1 MSEYKKQTDE
11 VHEVKLDSKITNVNW
26 RQKIATVGDTVSFFV
41 QTHYVGSG
49 SDIEVKFEDKKGK
62 IRLSTGDEPGKMKG
76 TVSGKV
82 YGDRFMGTIVVP
94 EKAREELKFTV
105 KLKMHGLEMK
115 SKPIIVFPKINVTN
129 LKWGQKEAR
138 RGDIVKLS
146 ADVENLPDEAEVM
159 IVIYEYDQDGAHD
172 FITKFPCRV
181 KNKKIETEWEYEYHE
196 DTDEIP
202 TQEEKEK
209 YGKNYNP
216 PEYFFVID
224 FHGQIFGDKQES
236 GLLEFKDWIE
246 IELRDD
252 EGNVI
257 GNEDYVLHL
266 PDGKERRG
274 TLDENGIAKEKD
286 IPPGKV
292 IIEFINSDEEHF
304 ISGEEG

>member
-1 MSEYKKQTDE
+1 MHEYEKQTDE
-11 VHEVKLDSKITNVNW
+11 IHEVKLDSKITNVNW
-26 RQKIATVGDTVSFFV
+26 RQKIATVGDKVSFFV

-76 TVSGKV
+76 IVSGKV
-82 YGDRFMGTIVVP
+82 YGDQFMGTIVIP

-105 KLKMHGLEMK
+105 KLNKHGLEMK

-138 RGDIVKLS
+138 RGDVVKLS
-146 ADVENLPDEAEVM
+146 ADIEGLPDEAEVM
-159 IVIYEYDQDGAHD
+159 ILIYEYDQDGAHD

-181 KNKKIETEWEYEYHE
+181 QNKKIETEWEYEYHE

-224 FHGQIFGDKQES
+224 FHGQRFGEEQES

-246 IELRDD
+246 LVLFDGAGIEIPD
-252 EGNVI
+252 I
-257 GNEDYVLHL
+257 GYKLTL
-266 PDGKERRG
+266 PDGNQRSGK
-274 TLDENGIAKEKD
+274 LDKNGYAKQDD
-286 IPPGKV
+286 IPPGKATV
-292 IIEFINSDEEHF
+292 EWDLKDVPLF
-304 ISGEEG
+304 

>member
-11 VHEVKLDSKITNVNW
+11 VHNITLDSKITNMNW

-41 QTHYVGSG
+41 QTHHVGSG
-49 SDIEVKFEDKKGK
+49 SDIQVKFEDKKGK
-62 IRLSTGDEPGKMKG
+62 VKLSTGDEPGKLKG

-82 YGDRFMGTIVVP
+82 YGDQFMGTIIVP

-105 KLKMHGLEMK
+105 KLNKHGLEMK
-115 SKPIIVFPKINVTN
+115 SKPMIVFPKINVTN

-172 FITKFPCRV
+172 FITKFSCRV
-181 KNKKIETEWEYEYHE
+181 KNKKIEAEWEFEYHE

-224 FHGQIFGDKQES
+224 FYGQRFGDEQES

-246 IELRDD
+246 VGLKDGYGAPIKDKKFVIICAGGSKK
-252 EGNVI
+252 EGKLDSN
-257 GNEDYVLHL
+257 
-266 PDGKERRG
+266 GK
-274 TLDENGIAKEKD
+274 AKLED
-286 IPPGKV
+286 IPPGPYE
-292 IIEFINSDEEHF
+292 IDFPEISEFKRE
-304 ISGEEG
+304 

>member
-1 MSEYKKQTDE
+1 MAEYKKQTDE

-62 IRLSTGDEPGKMKG
+62 IRLSTGDEPGTMRG

-82 YGDRFMGTIVVP
+82 YGDQFMGTIIVP

-105 KLKMHGLEMK
+105 KLKKHGLEMK
-115 SKPIIVFPKINVTN
+115 SKPIIVFPKIKVTN

-146 ADVENLPDEAEVM
+146 ADVENLPDDAEVM
-159 IVIYEYDQDGAHD
+159 IIIYEYDQDGAHD

-181 KNKKIETEWEYEYHE
+181 KNKKIEAEWEYEYHE

-246 IELRDD
+246 IILLNDYGEPVGKADYTLYLADGSEL
-252 EGNVI
+252 
-257 GNEDYVLHL
+257 
-266 PDGKERRG
+266 K
-274 TLDENGIAKEKD
+274 
-286 IPPGKV
+286 GKV
-292 IIEFINSDEEHF
+292 DDHGFAKLDKIVPGPVVVSFPDVQSKVFITSND
-304 ISGEEG
+304 

>member
-11 VHEVKLDSKITNVNW
+11 VHEVKLDSKITTAAW
-26 RQKIATVGDTVSFFV
+26 MQKIATVGDTVSFFV
-41 QTHYVGSG
+41 QTHFVGNG
-49 SDIEVKFEDKKGK
+49 SDVEVKFEDKKGK
-62 IRLSTGDEPGKMKG
+62 IRLSTGDEPGTMKG

-105 KLKMHGLEMK
+105 KLNKHGLEMK

-146 ADVENLPDEAEVM
+146 ADVENLPDDAEVM
-159 IVIYEYDQDGAHD
+159 IIIYEYDQDGAHD

-209 YGKNYNP
+209 YRKNYNP

-224 FHGQIFGDKQES
+224 FYGQIFGDEQES

-246 IELRDD
+246 ISLKDEKGVAVGDIEYELT
-252 EGNVI
+252 
-257 GNEDYVLHL
+257 L
-266 PDGKERRG
+266 PDNSTRKGK
-274 TLDENGIAKEKD
+274 LDSNGRAREKD
-286 IPPGKV
+286 VPPGRSKV
-292 IIEFINSDEEHF
+292 SFPNLL
-304 ISGEEG
+304 

>member
-26 RQKIATVGDTVSFFV
+26 KQKIATVGDTVSFFV

-49 SDIEVKFEDKKGK
+49 SEIEVKFEDKKGK

-82 YGDRFMGTIVVP
+82 YGDQFMGTIVVP

-105 KLKMHGLEMK
+105 KLNKHGLEMK
-115 SKPIIVFPKINVTN
+115 SKPIPVFPKINVTN

-138 RGDIVKLS
+138 RGDIVKIS

-159 IVIYEYDQDGAHD
+159 IIIYEYDQDGAHD
-172 FITKFPCRV
+172 FITKFPSRV
-181 KNKKIETEWEYEYHE
+181 KNKKIETEWEFEYHE

-202 TQEEKEK
+202 TQEEEEK

-224 FHGQIFGDKQES
+224 TYGQIFGDEQES

-246 IELRDD
+246 LVLFDGTGAEIPD
-252 EGNVI
+252 I
-257 GNEDYVLHL
+257 GYRLKL
-266 PDGKERRG
+266 PDGNQRSGK
-274 TLDENGIAKEKD
+274 LDENGYAKEDD

-292 IIEFINSDEEHF
+292 TIEWEVKDVPLF
-304 ISGEEG
+304 

>member
-41 QTHYVGSG
+41 QTHYVGNG
-49 SDIEVKFEDKKGK
+49 SDMEVKFEDKKGK
-62 IRLSTGDEPGKMKG
+62 IRLSTGDEPGTTKG

-82 YGDRFMGTIVVP
+82 YGDQFAGSIVIP
-94 EKAREELKFTV
+94 EKAKEEIYFTA
-105 KLKMHGLEMK
+105 KLPEHGLEMK
-115 SKPIIVFPKINVTN
+115 SNKMIVFPLIKVTN

-146 ADVENLPDEAEVM
+146 ADIEGLLDEAEVM
-159 IVIYEYDQDGAHD
+159 IIIYEYDQDSAHD

-181 KNKKIETEWEYEYHE
+181 KNKKIETEWEFEYHE

-224 FHGQIFGDKQES
+224 YHGQIFGDKQES

-246 IELRDD
+246 IGLKDGDGVSIKD
-252 EGNVI
+252 ESFVI
-257 GNEDYVLHL
+257 ICA
-266 PDGKERRG
+266 DGTKKEG
-274 TLDENGIAKEKD
+274 KLDANGKAKLED
-286 IPPGKV
+286 IPPGPYD
-292 IIEFINSDEEHF
+292 IDFPNISEFKRE
-304 ISGEEG
+304 